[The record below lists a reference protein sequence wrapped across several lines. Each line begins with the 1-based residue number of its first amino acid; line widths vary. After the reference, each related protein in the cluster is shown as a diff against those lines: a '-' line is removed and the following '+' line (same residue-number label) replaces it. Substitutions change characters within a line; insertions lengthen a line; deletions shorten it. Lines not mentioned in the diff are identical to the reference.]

1 MPTSSSFSRAENS
14 LTSPISSTTEGAF
27 SPSEEK
33 SKSSEIVLDS
43 CTLAQGTVE
52 GTSKK
57 IQSPT
62 TDDSKDIVKE
72 APENNLVAAK
82 EPADDDKTKEEPLQE
97 ITKEKSHSE
106 ITTKVIEESSSTLE
120 VSETHTSKVE
130 ESKITLEQTVTVSE
144 TSSEKVIEL

>member
-1 MPTSSSFSRAENS
+1 MGIDGNSTSAEQVTSDWPPQANSKQASLDIPTSSSFSRADNS

-57 IQSPT
+57 ILSPT

-72 APENNLVAAK
+72 DSENNIVATK
-82 EPADDDKTKEEPLQE
+82 GTDDIKTKEEN
-97 ITKEKSHSE
+97 SE
-106 ITTKVIEESSSTLE
+106 ITTKVIEE
-120 VSETHTSKVE
+120 
-130 ESKITLEQTVTVSE
+130 
-144 TSSEKVIEL
+144 